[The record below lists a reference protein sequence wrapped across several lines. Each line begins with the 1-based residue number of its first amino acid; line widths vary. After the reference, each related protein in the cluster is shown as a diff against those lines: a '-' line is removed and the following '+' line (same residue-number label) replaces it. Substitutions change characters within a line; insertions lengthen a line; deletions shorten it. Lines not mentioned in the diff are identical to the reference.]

1 MHVGELS
8 FLGGDGLPGGAG
20 GQGSAFRRR
29 WGFLGVLAG
38 AYPVRSS
45 WAGRA

>member
-20 GQGSAFRRR
+20 GQGPPFGGDAD
-29 WGFLGVLAG
+29 
-38 AYPVRSS
+38 S
-45 WAGRA
+45 WEC